1 MGKVRF
7 AVIGTNFITDWFLEA
22 ARKNEEFALEAVYS
36 RSLERAAQFAQKYG
50 VRKTYDDLDRMLSDS
65 AIDAVYIAS
74 PNTFHTQQAL
84 RAMAHKKHVL
94 VEKPAAPSEMEFLE
108 MLAATREHGVA
119 LMEAMRP
126 AHSPGLREV
135 KKYIR
140 EVAPVRFARIAY
152 CQYSSRYDAF
162 KEGRVLNAFDPTLKN
177 GSLMDIGVY
186 CVHVLV
192 SLFGEPGCVNAQ
204 AFQLHNGIDGA
215 GAILAQYPDM
225 LAELAYSKISNSHSG
240 SELQGEGG
248 TLLIDDICNPKELVL
263 RRRGAAEEQIPI
275 PVTEFGMGAELDTFL
290 RIIRSGSGAD
300 EYQRNTLLTL
310 RVMDEARR
318 QTGLDFTRKPACTAQ
333 CKWGDEQ

>member
-1 MGKVRF
+1 MKKVRF
-7 AVIGTNFITDWFLEA
+7 AVIGTNFITEWFLEA
-22 ARKNEEFALEAVYS
+22 AQKNEAFALEAVYS
-36 RSLERAAQFAQKYG
+36 RTMERAAQFAQKYG
-50 VRKTYDDLDRMLSDS
+50 VGKTYDDLDRMLADD

-74 PNTFHTQQAL
+74 PNAFHTQQAL

-108 MLAATREHGVA
+108 MLAASREHGVA

-140 EVAPVRFARIAY
+140 EIAPLRFARIAY

-177 GSLMDIGVY
+177 GALMDIGVY
-186 CVHVLV
+186 CMHVLV
-192 SLFGEPGCVNAQ
+192 SLFGEPGSIKAQ
-204 AFQLHNGIDGA
+204 AFPLHNGIDGA
-215 GAILAQYPDM
+215 GAMLAQYPDM
-225 LAELAYSKISNSHSG
+225 LAEIAYSKISDSHIG

-263 RRRGAAEEQIPI
+263 RRHGGMEERISI
-275 PVTEFGMGAELDTFL
+275 PVTEFGMGAELNTFIE
-290 RIIRSGSGAD
+290 IIRGGNGVEAF
-300 EYQRNTLLTL
+300 QRDTLLTL

-318 QTGLDFTRKPACTAQ
+318 QTGLDFTQKPAGTAQ
-333 CKWGDEQ
+333 CE